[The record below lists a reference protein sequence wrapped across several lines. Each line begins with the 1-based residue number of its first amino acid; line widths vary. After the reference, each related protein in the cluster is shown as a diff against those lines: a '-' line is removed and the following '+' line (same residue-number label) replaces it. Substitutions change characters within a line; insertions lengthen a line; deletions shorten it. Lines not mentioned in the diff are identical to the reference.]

1 MAKKLL
7 SNGPNHLGEVAQ
19 MRAKKRAQSGN
30 EVRAEEPKHPRP
42 VGMQA
47 MGPTLYEQIRR
58 VLTEMKLVSE
68 N

>member
-1 MAKKLL
+1 
-7 SNGPNHLGEVAQ
+7 
-19 MRAKKRAQSGN
+19 MRAKKRAHSGN
-30 EVRAEEPKHPRP
+30 EVRPEEQKSPRP

-58 VLTEMKLVSE
+58 VLVEMKLVSE

>member
-7 SNGPNHLGEVAQ
+7 SNGPNQMGEVAQ
-19 MRAKKRAQSGN
+19 MRAKKRTQHGT

-47 MGPTLYEQIRR
+47 MGPTLYEEIRR